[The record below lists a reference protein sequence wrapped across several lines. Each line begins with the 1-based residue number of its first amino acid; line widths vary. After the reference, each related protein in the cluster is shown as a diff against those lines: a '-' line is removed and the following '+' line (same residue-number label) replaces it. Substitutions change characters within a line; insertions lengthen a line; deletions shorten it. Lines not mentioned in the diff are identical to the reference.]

1 MCVCVC
7 VCVCA
12 RARAMLGLW
21 ITIGKTLIKNSKIKC
36 PDKIFIE
43 TEGRQRLRKSSR
55 SLIHRIIT
63 ILEWSFWCGSGCHI
77 FGQRRGY
84 FTYLWELPS
93 LHSDIP
99 TEMGTGNEGTVTS
112 MCVMKIFCLVC
123 VCSFCGS
130 CIICLGCHTNYRR
143 LDGLNHRHL
152 FFAQLRK
159 LKVHDLGACKSTSGE
174 DLSGLPEGP
183 LFTGPSHGLLSKHQH
198 LCYLFLSLKDINH
211 VGLRFDS

>member
-7 VCVCA
+7 VCVCV
-12 RARAMLGLW
+12 RVRAMLGLW

-152 FFAQLRK
+152 FL
-159 LKVHDLGACKSTSGE
+159 HNSG
-174 DLSGLPEGP
+174 S
-183 LFTGPSHGLLSKHQH
+183 
-198 LCYLFLSLKDINH
+198 
-211 VGLRFDS
+211 